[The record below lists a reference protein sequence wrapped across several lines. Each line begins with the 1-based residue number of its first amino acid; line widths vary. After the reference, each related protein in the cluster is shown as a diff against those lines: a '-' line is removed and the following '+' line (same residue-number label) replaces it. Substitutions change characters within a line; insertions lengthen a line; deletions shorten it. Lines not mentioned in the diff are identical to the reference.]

1 MRALVEE
8 IVGTV
13 AVAKIVELPRLISAS
28 PAPHDFLIHE
38 HFNRAKIPLE
48 VPSIGVGLRQS
59 GWRDLRIVLG
69 GRGRGVAKPVLQFEE
84 GHRLFGV
91 EELRGDRGTAAMAG
105 DVAARVGPG
114 HSGLSA
120 ECRNEHVIEV
130 AFADDSQA
138 KEEQKFY
145 RLASLCVG
153 KFHTI
158 SPYRPPGRTD
168 LVHEWID
175 WFRECRG
182 SLIYRHVEH
191 AN

>member
-91 EELRGDRGTAAMAG
+91 EELRRDRGTAAMAG
-105 DVAARVGPG
+105 DDAARVGPG

-138 KEEQKFY
+138 NEEQNFD
-145 RLASLCVG
+145 RIASLSCG
-153 KFHTI
+153 KFDAFR
-158 SPYRPPGRTD
+158 PYLLPGRNA
-168 LVHEWID
+168 LAHEWID
-175 WFRECRG
+175 WVREFRG
-182 SLIYRHVEH
+182 SLIYRHLEH